1 MTEIGQR
8 TTLVLGEAL
17 MDVVVRGDD
26 VVEHPGGS
34 PMNVSLGVA
43 RLGFPVQ
50 FVTALG
56 DDDYG
61 QAISDHLQPS
71 GVSLIPGR
79 EPGRRTSSARV
90 TLNEAGAPDYLFDV
104 DWSPAVPAAG
114 TFAVSHVHT
123 GSIGAFLSPGAQAV
137 ESLVRDLSATA
148 TVSFDP
154 NIRAQFLPD
163 HAAALAL
170 VERYVSM
177 SDVVK
182 ASDEDVEWLYPG
194 VALADVAAAWRALG
208 AAIVVITRG
217 GDGAH
222 VSTAAGVE
230 SRPGLVV
237 DVVDSIGAGDAFMAG
252 LIGGLQRRSLTGSLG
267 RERLARLDA
276 ATAGELIDLAMTC
289 GAMTVAR
296 AGAQPPTAA
305 ELPSGLL

>member
-50 FVTALG
+50 FVTGLG

-61 QAISDHLQPS
+61 RAISDHVEAS
-71 GVSLIPGR
+71 GVTLIPGR

-90 TLNEAGAPDYLFDV
+90 TLNEAGAPEYLFDV
-104 DWSPAVPAAG
+104 DWSPAVPAADAF
-114 TFAVSHVHT
+114 TVSHVHT
-123 GSIGAFLSPGAQAV
+123 GSIGAFLSPGAAAV
-137 ESLVRDLSATA
+137 ESLVRQLAPRA

-194 VALADVAAAWRALG
+194 AELAEVAAAWRALG

-217 GDGAH
+217 GEGAH
-222 VSTAAGVE
+222 VTTAAGVE

-237 DVVDSIGAGDAFMAG
+237 EVVDSIGAGDAFMAG
-252 LIGGLQRRSLTGSLG
+252 LIGGLQRRSLTGPLG
-267 RERLARLDA
+267 RERLAQLDA
-276 ATAGELIDLAMTC
+276 TTAGELIDLAMTC